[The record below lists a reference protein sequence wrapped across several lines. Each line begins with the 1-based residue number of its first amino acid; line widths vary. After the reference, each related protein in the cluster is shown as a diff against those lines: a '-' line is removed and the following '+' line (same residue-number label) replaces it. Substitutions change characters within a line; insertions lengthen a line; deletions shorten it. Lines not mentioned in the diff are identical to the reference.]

1 MKLVSVVGTRPNFV
15 KEVLVNRRLRA
26 LGVEEVLVHAG
37 QHYDAN
43 MSDVFFDQMEIP
55 EPNYRLT
62 VPTGSH
68 AYQTAAIL
76 TQLEDI
82 LIRERPNVTLVYGD
96 VNTTLAAAL
105 ASAKLRI
112 PVAHVE
118 SGIRTPARF
127 NPEEINRRLTDHLSD
142 LLFTNTRPAEQA
154 LLSEGFAAADVVFSG
169 DVLQD
174 LLEETVRTLRID
186 VKRGDYHV
194 ATVHRA
200 ENVDSPERLG
210 QIVRGLT
217 ESGQRILFPVH
228 PRTRNRLEA
237 FGLLT
242 LLRETGHVELLPPL
256 GYRDFTT
263 LLAGADKVL
272 TDSGGVRREAYL
284 LGKPVLILID
294 IIWFPEIAEA
304 GWKTIVGADSTA
316 IQQGLVNFSPEG
328 DRPPIFGD
336 GHAHERIV
344 DSLIARYAGRDGN
357 DTSEVEDS
365 HDRAVVAPRE

>member
-1 MKLVSVVGTRPNFV
+1 MKIVSVVGTRPNFI
-15 KEVLVNRRLRA
+15 KEVLVNQRLRA
-26 LGVEEVLVHAG
+26 LGVPEVLVHAG
-37 QHYDAN
+37 QHFDAN
-43 MSDVFFDQMEIP
+43 MSDVFFDQLAIP
-55 EPNYRLT
+55 EPNYRLA

-68 AYQTAAIL
+68 ASQTAAIL
-76 TQLEDI
+76 THVEEI
-82 LIRERPNVTLVYGD
+82 LMRERPSVTLVYGD

-142 LLFTNTRPAEQA
+142 LLFTNTRPATKA
-154 LLSEGFAAADVVFSG
+154 LLSEGFATNDVVFSG

-174 LLEETVRTLRID
+174 LLEETIRALRIE

-210 QIVRGLT
+210 QIVRGFIQ
-217 ESGQRILFPVH
+217 SGQRILFPVH
-228 PRTRNRLEA
+228 PRTRSRLEA
-237 FGLLT
+237 LGLHT
-242 LLRETGHVELLPPL
+242 LLRETGRVELLPPL
-256 GYRDFTT
+256 GYRDFIT
-263 LLAGADKVL
+263 LLAGANKVL

-284 LGKPVLILID
+284 LGKPILLMID
-294 IIWFPEIAEA
+294 ITWFPEIAQA
-304 GWKTIVGADSTA
+304 GWKRTVGADSKA
-316 IQQGLVNFSPEG
+316 IQQGLAEFSPGG
-328 DRPPIFGD
+328 DRPSIFGD

-344 DSLIARYAGRDGN
+344 DSLIARYGGRDSN
-357 DTSEVEDS
+357 DATEAENS
-365 HDRAVVAPRE
+365 HGRAVRPRE